1 MNCAAGVNAYRIL
14 AMSAQSG
21 VLIVFSKFS
30 ASWVSF
36 CLLVLSLTEKNEL
49 LSHVTAAPP
58 VLGLSISRFIYFEL
72 LLWSAYTF
80 RTVFVFLVDC
90 SSLPLFM
97 IFVFKSTL
105 SDVTIASD
113 ASDKEPAC
121 QHRRPKRRGFNSWV
135 RKIPWSRARQP
146 TPVFLPGESHGQR
159 SLTGYS
165 PQSCKELEATEAT

>member
-1 MNCAAGVNAYRIL
+1 MVNLPGALDENMNCAADVNAYRIL
-14 AMSAQSG
+14 AMSARSG

-36 CLLVLSLTEKNEL
+36 CLLILSLPEENES

-58 VLGLSISRFIYFEL
+58 LLGLSIFCSIYFEL

-80 RTVFVFLVDC
+80 RIVFVLLVDC

-97 IFVFKSTL
+97 IFVLKSTL
-105 SDVTIASD
+105 SDVTIAGD

-121 QHRRPKRRGFNSWV
+121 QHRRPKRSGFNSWV
-135 RKIPWSRARQP
+135 GKIPWRRAQQP

-165 PQSCKELEATEAT
+165 P